1 MKKYIKYIVGG
12 IGFFLTMT
20 LLDYLF
26 EFEIDLKINIGA
38 TVIYL
43 LLNIICDYL
52 FERKTKK

>member
-38 TVIYL
+38 AVIYL
-43 LLNIICDYL
+43 LLNIICDYF